1 MLVAMWK
8 ADGGR
13 EGVEASLGHSSQKY
27 LGLHGQ
33 SLWRRISEAYI
44 KGLYNVTAWG
54 DNSFDDLEMR
64 TMG

>member
-1 MLVAMWK
+1 MESRWRK
-8 ADGGR
+8 RGCGGKP
-13 EGVEASLGHSSQKY
+13 GSQQPIKY